1 MDINGGTPKRMVYNG
16 KSDQH
21 GNWEVMN
28 GNFRILKWR
37 YCTIFQ
43 AIFCTNQYFYEV
55 LIVNVHNRGCTM
67 FKSTIHCGDAK
78 KRWSRHRCPLMVL
91 TVVAMVLVFC
101 QNGGRLVEPK

>member
-43 AIFCTNQYFYEV
+43 AIFVGIFAYIG
-55 LIVNVHNRGCTM
+55 LKNRPY
-67 FKSTIHCGDAK
+67 I
-78 KRWSRHRCPLMVL
+78 W
-91 TVVAMVLVFC
+91 
-101 QNGGRLVEPK
+101 